1 MSDVMNAVKELKVRI
16 EKRDTE
22 LDRKADEAL
31 KAQAK
36 HGEITDG
43 LKAEIDVLL
52 SAKTADQKTLNEL
65 EVRLGEAEKLF
76 ASFEPANGKPKSQF
90 ASQFVADYPGLADFV
105 AKVTSNQQGRISVP
119 MPRAALTS
127 PDVAEGVIE
136 PHRIPGIM
144 QMPKQRLF
152 VRDLISPGR
161 TSSPVIQWVQQTGF
175 TNNAAVVPENTLKPT
190 SDIEFAVKMTSVAT
204 IAHLFKASKQI
215 LDDMPQLMS
224 LIDTELRYGLKYAE
238 EQQLL
243 FGDGTGVNLSGIVPT
258 ASKFDPKFKAKDQNS
273 IDEIRLAMLQSQLAR
288 LPATGIVMHFIDW
301 AKVELQKDT
310 IGRYV
315 HGNAGG
321 LAIPSLWGLPIV
333 ETEENGFIGKFLTG
347 AFAGAAQIFDKEDA
361 NVVISTENNDDF
373 EKNMVTIR
381 CEERLAMANYRPE
394 SFIFGD
400 FSLDTPSGD

>member
-1 MSDVMNAVKELKVRI
+1 MKAVQDLKARI
-16 EKRDTE
+16 DKRDDE
-22 LDRKADEAL
+22 LNRKAEEAL
-31 KAQAK
+31 KAQEK
-36 HGEITDG
+36 NGEISAE
-43 LKAEIDVLL
+43 LKASLDKMLL
-52 SAKTADQKTLNEL
+52 EQNTDRKNHNEL
-65 EVRLGEAEKLF
+65 EARLGEAEKLF

-105 AKVTSNQQGRISVP
+105 AQVNGNQKDRISVP

-127 PDVAEGVIE
+127 PDIAEGVIE
-136 PHRIPGIM
+136 PHRVPGIM

-161 TSSPVIQWVQQTGF
+161 TSSPMIQWVQQTGF

-190 SDIEFAVKMTSVAT
+190 SEIAFDVKMTQVAT

-258 ASKFDPKFKAKDQNS
+258 ASKFVPKFKTESHNS
-273 IDEIRLAMLQSQLAR
+273 IDDIRLAMLQSQLAR

-301 AKVELQKDT
+301 AKVELQKDS
-310 IGRYV
+310 IGRYI
-315 HGNAGG
+315 HGNANG
-321 LAIPSLWGLPIV
+321 LAIPSLWGLPVV
-333 ETEENGFIGKFLTG
+333 ETEESGFEGKFLTG
-347 AFAGAAQIFDKEDA
+347 AFAGAAQIFDKEEA

-373 EKNMVTIR
+373 EKNMITIR
-381 CEERLAMANYRPE
+381 CEERLALANYRPE

-400 FSLDTPSGD
+400 FTLDEPVGG